1 MEERSRAAR
10 LTALEMAHIRFLDR
24 LIVRG
29 AMTEDQ
35 GISLLSEEF
44 STRPDSEALLP
55 ISRGF
60 LRTVATQLRRGCR
73 RLTIW
78 TDEVGKRYVTADPPA

>member
-1 MEERSRAAR
+1 MQEGPRSAR
-10 LTALEMAHIRFLDR
+10 LTSLEMAHIRFLDR

-35 GISLLSEEF
+35 GITLISQELSQ
-44 STRPDSEALLP
+44 RPDSQALLP

-60 LRTVATQLRRGCR
+60 LRTVAAQLRRGYR

-78 TDEVGKRYVTADPPA
+78 TDEVGKRYVTADPPV

>member
-1 MEERSRAAR
+1 MPERPQAAR
-10 LTALEMAHIRFLDR
+10 LTSLEMAHIRFLDR
-24 LIVRG
+24 LIQRE
-29 AMTEDQ
+29 ALTEDQ

-44 STRPDSEALLP
+44 SQRPDSEALLP

-78 TDEVGKRYVTADPPA
+78 TDDVGKRYVTADLAV